1 MPGCLADVLQLPV
14 LPPDGR
20 HDAGT
25 PGHAEQHAQHEYE
38 HALHGLTLQAGTVQ
52 LRYVTHRENL
62 RDKIRKRRRQKQLKR
77 ERLVR

>member
-52 LRYVTHRENL
+52 LRYVTQYTQTDRQTDRDNLEENIEWE
-62 RDKIRKRRRQKQLKR
+62 DTN
-77 ERLVR
+77 

>member
-52 LRYVTHRENL
+52 LRYVTHRQT
-62 RDKIRKRRRQKQLKR
+62 DRQT
-77 ERLVR
+77 ETT